1 MSSPTLPEPHDFA
14 LTTADNVRLAVSRWR
29 PQGEPLARI
38 VLAHGFTATRQTE
51 AIQRLAAAL
60 VFAGAD
66 LTIHDARGHGQSAGA
81 TTLGNAEQ
89 QDVAA
94 VVAHV
99 AQVGGAG
106 ADEGTAGGKAAD
118 EGAAGGK
125 AADEG
130 TAGGTG
136 ADEGTAATEPPLFLF
151 GISMG
156 AIASANYLAGTPDNP
171 VDALVLISSPAYWRA
186 RPGKSAVIM
195 TFLTRTP
202 LGRWFAKRRMDVHIA
217 RKIRLPEAPARA
229 ISKIEVPIGVIG
241 GKEDLLLGTKAA
253 QRIFD
258 MANEPKK
265 LALIAGAGHSVGE
278 EAISACVDMLD
289 WLVEQTRAQAA
300 ARAHSG

>member
-1 MSSPTLPEPHDFA
+1 MSHEPPTLPEPQDFT
-14 LTTADNVRLAVSRWR
+14 LTTADGVRLAVSRWR
-29 PQGEPLARI
+29 PRGEPVARV

-51 AIQRLAAAL
+51 AIQQLAAAL
-60 VFAGAD
+60 VAAGAD
-66 LTIHDARGHGQSAGA
+66 LTIHDARGHGHSDGA

-99 AQVGGAG
+99 AQAAGAIGAG
-106 ADEGTAGGKAAD
+106 DDGPD
-118 EGAAGGK
+118 PS
-125 AADEG
+125 
-130 TAGGTG
+130 
-136 ADEGTAATEPPLFLF
+136 ATRPPLLLF

-156 AIASANYLAGTPDNP
+156 AIASANYLASTPDNP

-202 LGRWFAKRRMDVHIA
+202 LGRWFARRRMDVNIA
-217 RKIRLPEAPARA
+217 RRIRLPEAPARA
-229 ISKIEVPIGVIG
+229 ISKISTPIGVIG

-258 MANEPKK
+258 MANQPKK
-265 LALIAGAGHSVGE
+265 LALIAGAGHSIGE
-278 EAISACVDMLD
+278 EAISACLDMLD
-289 WLVEQTRAQAA
+289 WLVGQTRA
-300 ARAHSG
+300 RA